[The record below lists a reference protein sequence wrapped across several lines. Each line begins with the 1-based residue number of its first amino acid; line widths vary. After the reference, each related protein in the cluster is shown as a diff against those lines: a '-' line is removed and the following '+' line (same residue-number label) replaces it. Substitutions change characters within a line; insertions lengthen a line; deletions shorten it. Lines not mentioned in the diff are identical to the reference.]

1 MRKIAIVTNAA
12 VHCGIHQYGQ
22 AVYRVLSGSNKYKY
36 EFVTTPHEY
45 VNPFLPSEKIEWT
58 AWLNTIDCD
67 AILYNHCPS
76 TMGWLDDEIVGAVNK
91 PQWLI
96 TGHDELKTLKN
107 IQHYFVTN
115 PLFENTNT
123 HSALLRP
130 LLLDQTLD
138 HAPPSDVI
146 KVGTFGLVYN
156 SKNLPL
162 LVKYVNDSFPP
173 DQLIE
178 LNIHATV
185 GQYIIDGHHHLN
197 RAVMTCRAFANPN
210 VTVNITTDFI
220 ESLDE
225 VVVKLHNNDINVFL
239 YSDEPNRFAVSSALD
254 LALSARKPV
263 AISRSSMFAHAR
275 HVEDIVVDLDELQ
288 HYTGKQFNW
297 LPDILKL
304 GMAPLEQFYVDWAP
318 DKFCKVIEEKIDEFC

>member
-1 MRKIAIVTNAA
+1 MKKIAFVTNSATR
-12 VHCGIHQYGQ
+12 CGIHQYGR
-22 AVYRVLSGSNKYKY
+22 AVHRVLSGSNKYKY

-45 VNPFLPSEKIEWT
+45 VNPFLPSEKVEWT
-58 AWLNTIDCD
+58 AWLNMIDCD

-96 TGHDELKTLKN
+96 TGHDELKILKN
-107 IQHYFVTN
+107 IQHHFVTN
-115 PLFENTNT
+115 PLFENTDT

-130 LLLDQTLD
+130 LLLDHDLQYQ
-138 HAPPSDVI
+138 PPGETI
-146 KVGTFGLVYN
+146 KVGTFGLAYT

-173 DQLIE
+173 DRLIE

-185 GQYIIDGHHHLN
+185 GRYIIDGHHHLN
-197 RAVMTCRAFANPN
+197 HAVMTCRAFANPN

-225 VVVKLHNNDINVFL
+225 IVVKLHNNDINVFL

-288 HYTGKQFNW
+288 HYTGKQINW
-297 LPDILKL
+297 ILDILKL
-304 GMAPLEQFYVDWAP
+304 GMSPTQEFYQRWAP
-318 DKFCKVIEEKIDEFC
+318 DKFIDIIEQKINP